1 MTSHPVIRNASL
13 TLLAVIGAL
22 ALLLVV
28 FMAVMHFGMMGSTGS
43 FSNMFTACA
52 HMMAAPR

>member
-1 MTSHPVIRNASL
+1 MTSYPVIRNASL
-13 TLLAVIGAL
+13 TLLAAIGTL
-22 ALLLVV
+22 ALVLVG

-43 FSNMFTACA
+43 LSDMFTACA

>member
-1 MTSHPVIRNASL
+1 MTSPPVIKNASL
-13 TLLAVIGAL
+13 TLLAVVGAL
-22 ALLLVV
+22 ALVLVG

-43 FSNMFTACA
+43 LSDMFTACA